1 MPGSIRQLA
10 RRLLPKGPL
19 IRGWAAYSRH
29 KASPAA
35 AILAAAGTSPAWL
48 DLDNLATL
56 QIEFPLR
63 PSTYATSVAAM
74 ERVAR
79 GRIGEMLAPLRGEVE
94 HVNRFLDL
102 GMWDGTSCYLLE
114 EMGKTAVG
122 IDIRADGLTDKARAS
137 HAKFLQMDVAGL
149 AFADDSF
156 DFLFSYNSME
166 HFPDPPRALAEA
178 WRVTRPG
185 GYIYLNFGPIY
196 YSPRGAHQ
204 YDAISVPYCECL
216 FTKETLDEFARLH
229 RLTLTEHRWMNE
241 WSLSRYRALWDKWGD
256 RLEKVIYYE
265 VFNADHVD
273 LIRRFPTC
281 FKHKSAN
288 IEDFIIS
295 NIEVLFRKRVS
306 SASDS

>member
-1 MPGSIRQLA
+1 MPSSIRQLA
-10 RRLLPKGPL
+10 RQLLPKAPL
-19 IRGWAAYSRH
+19 IRAWAAYSRR
-29 KASPAA
+29 KAGRAA
-35 AILAAAGTSPAWL
+35 GILAAAGDSPAWL
-48 DLDNLATL
+48 GLADLAAL
-56 QIEFPLR
+56 QSEYPLR
-63 PSTYATSVAAM
+63 PSTYATGVAEM

-79 GRIGEMLAPLRGEVE
+79 GRVREMLAPVRGEAD
-94 HVNRFLDL
+94 HLNRFLDL

-137 HAKFLQMDVAGL
+137 RAEFLQMDVAGL
-149 AFADDSF
+149 AFADSRF

-185 GYIYLNFGPIY
+185 GYIYFNFGPIY
-196 YSPRGAHQ
+196 YSPRGAHL

-216 FTKETLDEFARLH
+216 FTKETMDEFARLNG
-229 RLTLTEHRWMNE
+229 LTLTEYRWMNE
-241 WSLSRYRALWDKWGD
+241 WPLSRYRALWDEWQD
-256 RLEKVIYYE
+256 RLERVSYYE

-273 LIRRFPTC
+273 LIARFPTC

-288 IEDFIIS
+288 IEDFIVS
-295 NIEVLFRKRVS
+295 NIEVLFRKR
-306 SASDS
+306 ASDK

>member
-1 MPGSIRQLA
+1 MPTSIRRLA
-10 RRLLPKGPL
+10 RRFLPKGLL
-19 IRGWAAYSRH
+19 IRGWATYSRR
-29 KASPAA
+29 KARHAA
-35 AILAAAGTSPAWL
+35 GVLAAADTSPAWL
-48 DLDNLATL
+48 GLDDLLAL
-56 QIEFPLR
+56 QQEFPLR
-63 PSTYATSVAAM
+63 PSTYATSVTDM

-79 GRIGEMLAPLRGEVE
+79 QRIREMLAAVRDKAGSLDC
-94 HVNRFLDL
+94 FLDL

-137 HAKFLQMDVAGL
+137 TAQFLLMDVAGL
-149 AFADDSF
+149 GFADDSF

-204 YDAISVPYCECL
+204 YDTISVPYCECL
-216 FTKETLDEFARLH
+216 FTKATMDEFARQNGLA
-229 RLTLTEHRWMNE
+229 LTEHRWMNE
-241 WSLSRYRALWDKWGD
+241 WSVSRYRALWDEWSD
-256 RLEKVIYYE
+256 HLEKVAYYE
-265 VFNADHVD
+265 VFNADQMG
-273 LIRRFPTC
+273 LITRYPTC

-295 NIEVLFRKRVS
+295 NIEVLFRKRP
-306 SASDS
+306 